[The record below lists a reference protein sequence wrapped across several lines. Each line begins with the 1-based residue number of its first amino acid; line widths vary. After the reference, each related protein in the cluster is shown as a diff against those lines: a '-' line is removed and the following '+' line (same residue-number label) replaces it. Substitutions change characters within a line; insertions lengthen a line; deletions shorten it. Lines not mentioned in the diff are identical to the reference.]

1 MSGITPLID
10 TLMHQVL
17 GRQGE
22 VSLQRALSEPVKAIP
37 PGEGPRA
44 LPGDSSL
51 DGRAAPGTLNDLRR
65 LPELPV
71 GERLPARG
79 DTPGAPPGS
88 TQTHFSPAA
97 RTIADVLL
105 RFPAPV
111 PVIRPAAPLLT
122 AQEPPAA
129 GVVAERLEAS
139 VRDSGLFYEAHL
151 KRWFQG
157 DMSRQQLLREP
168 QMQPGPRP
176 VILPGALLLQP
187 SMPSP
192 PGMPLAGAGAGAEPL
207 SSRMILPGST
217 LLYMPSGAATTSAG
231 MPNTA
236 GAVPA
241 QMNAVAPGSDAAANL
256 ASREAAAFVEE
267 VESLKTRGQREII
280 HESLQGLVRQ
290 QLDMLVMP
298 AIRWEGDVWAG
309 IFMALVI
316 QLPTQDK
323 TQGDQRES
331 NNSDDGWRSEMR
343 LEVPSV
349 GAFSVSLWF
358 YRAVLSVDLTA
369 ADSTTHQ
376 YLERGI
382 PALEQRLNA
391 LDLEKVQVRARHIPQ
406 EHDNDLA
413 G

>member
-1 MSGITPLID
+1 MSGINPLID

-44 LPGDSSL
+44 LAGDSSL
-51 DGRAAPGTLNDLRR
+51 DGRSAPGTLNDLRR
-65 LPELPV
+65 LPEMPG
-71 GERLPARG
+71 GERLLTRG
-79 DTPGAPPGS
+79 EAPGAPPGS

-105 RFPAPV
+105 RFPAPA
-111 PVIRPAAPLLT
+111 PVIRPAAPLLAAHDSST
-122 AQEPPAA
+122 AV
-129 GVVAERLEAS
+129 VVAERLEAS

-176 VILPGALLLQP
+176 VISAPAMLLQP
-187 SMPSP
+187 NAPLP
-192 PGMPLAGAGAGAEPL
+192 PGMPVTEAGASAEP
-207 SSRMILPGST
+207 SSGRLILPGST
-217 LLYMPSGAATTSAG
+217 LVYVSNGISAVFSG

-236 GAVPA
+236 SVASAQASNVVPSQEPPSA
-241 QMNAVAPGSDAAANL
+241 APRDATTYMA
-256 ASREAAAFVEE
+256 EAD
-267 VESLKTRGQREII
+267 SLRARSHREIV

-290 QLDMLVMP
+290 QLDMLVTP
-298 AIRWEGDVWAG
+298 TIRWEGDVWAG

-316 QLPTQDK
+316 QLPNHDK
-323 TQGDQRES
+323 AQENQRQSHDPE
-331 NNSDDGWRSEMR
+331 DGWRSEMR
-343 LEVPSV
+343 LEVPNV
-349 GAFSVSLWF
+349 GAFSISLWF
-358 YRAVLSVDLTA
+358 YRAVLSIDLTA
-369 ADSTTHQ
+369 TDSATHQ
-376 YLERGI
+376 YLETGI
-382 PALEQRLNA
+382 SALEQRLNA
-391 LDLEKVQVRARHIPQ
+391 LDLEKVQVRARYVPQ
-406 EHDNDLA
+406 ERDDDLA